1 MAMAGFELCGKEVIT
16 SDGRNIGQ
24 VEDLAID
31 AATWRVRDLRVAI
44 DKRIAEEMGLQSR
57 RGGVFL
63 IKTASVKSV
72 GDLVMLNQ
80 TMKSLA
86 DQAGAARKSGDEEPF
101 D

>member
-1 MAMAGFELCGKEVIT
+1 MAVGGFQICGKEVIT

-31 AATWRVRDLRVAI
+31 AATWQVRDLRVAI
-44 DKRIAEEMGLQSR
+44 DKRIAEELGLQSR

-63 IKTASVKSV
+63 IKTGSIKSV

-80 TMKSLA
+80 SMKSLA
-86 DQAGAARKSGDEEPF
+86 EQAGLARKSGDLEPF